1 MEVTSVGIITWEHPL
16 HEEQLQYWVVGASMM
31 AVDGAA
37 VVMMVV
43 VGNAVG
49 AKYVTDLETIK
60 H

>member
-1 MEVTSVGIITWEHPL
+1 
-16 HEEQLQYWVVGASMM
+16 MM

-49 AKYVTDLETIK
+49 AKYVTDLERECTGMTVIK
-60 H
+60 IVGTNGQSRSITHIGKYFNI